1 MTTSNEMLQSADDCS
16 ALLTSILA
24 DGKPKRGLTLI
35 ALVDHA
41 TLRLHGIARMP
52 IPHSDRTHPRRG
64 LLHRGVGARVGH
76 GPARVGLAQWSGRQ
90 LALAGR
96 EAPRHEL
103 VTVVCREGD
112 LDVGDTEKQ
121 FHFGCATATTSEPPF
136 KARPSR

>member
-1 MTTSNEMLQSADDCS
+1 MLQSADDCS
-16 ALLTSILA
+16 ALLTFILA

-76 GPARVGLAQWSGRQ
+76 GLR
-90 LALAGR
+90 
-96 EAPRHEL
+96 EL
-103 VTVVCREGD
+103 VWPIGPD
-112 LDVGDTEKQ
+112 AYWPSLDVRRPG
-121 FHFGCATATTSEPPF
+121 TTW
-136 KARPSR
+136 